1 MATSQTKIWMAMKGH
16 SDKVL
21 SALGYPINWPLE
33 AFVPPQGDGALTPY
47 TEVRHLP
54 AGVGWRPINSNGRHQ
69 KIGILQITLLWPAG
83 QIGAEVHPDNLVE
96 RAGAI
101 AAAFAMD
108 FKMRYLD
115 VAVRVE
121 QAPDVAQPFRDG
133 AFWRTPVSINYS
145 CFTT

>member
-1 MATSQTKIWMAMKGH
+1 MATSEAKIWMAMKGH

-21 SALGYPINWPLE
+21 TALDYAINWPLE
-33 AFVPPQGDGALTPY
+33 AFVPPQDANAQLPY
-47 TEVRHLP
+47 AEVRHLP
-54 AGVGWRPINSNGRHQ
+54 AGVGWRPIASKGKHM

-83 QIGAEVHPDNLVE
+83 QVGAEVHPDNLVE

-101 AAAFAMD
+101 AAAFKTD
-108 FKMRYLD
+108 LKMRYLD

-121 QAPDVAQPFRDG
+121 QAPNIAQPFRDG
-133 AFWRTPVSINYS
+133 AYWRIPVSINYS